1 MQILALQSNP
11 ELGRILPEAV
21 PTKLASMNAACR
33 FLMTL
38 LVLATAGCQTG
49 GRAVPRQ
56 LVAHRASGPIELD
69 GQPNESAWQRAQ
81 PVALDEPRDARQ
93 QGLSLEEPG
102 TARLLWD
109 DRFLYVA
116 FDFVDSDVI
125 ALGKEGDEGQQLSGD
140 LAEIFLKRPD
150 QTWYWEFHV
159 TPTGFVTQNWC
170 AGRGRWGL
178 KDVDRRVTPPF
189 VRVAPR
195 VQGTLNN
202 WNDRDQGWTVE
213 VAIPFEKL
221 DRFGELTN
229 PKDNWTILLGRYNYT
244 RYRQQATGPEL
255 STWPILSR
263 PFYHLVEEYA
273 PLKLVP

>member
-1 MQILALQSNP
+1 M
-11 ELGRILPEAV
+11 
-21 PTKLASMNAACR
+21 KAACR
-33 FLMTL
+33 L
-38 LVLATAGCQTG
+38 LAMLTILATVGCQGSSRPDTG
-49 GRAVPRQ
+49 Q
-56 LVAHRASGPIELD
+56 LVAHRATGPIQLD
-69 GQPNESAWQRAQ
+69 GQLNESAWQQAQ
-81 PVALDEPRDARQ
+81 AVAFGVPRESQQ

-109 DRFLYVA
+109 DRFLYIA
-116 FDFVDSDVI
+116 FDFTDSDVV

-140 LAEIFLKRPD
+140 VAEIFLKRPE

-178 KDVDRRVTPPF
+178 KDVDRRVNPPF
-189 VRVAPR
+189 IQVAPR
-195 VQGTLNN
+195 VQGTLND
-202 WNDRDQGWTVE
+202 WHDRDQGWTAE

-229 PKDNWTILLGRYNYT
+229 PKDNWTILLARYNYT

-255 STWPILSR
+255 SSWPILSR

-273 PLKLVP
+273 QLKLVP